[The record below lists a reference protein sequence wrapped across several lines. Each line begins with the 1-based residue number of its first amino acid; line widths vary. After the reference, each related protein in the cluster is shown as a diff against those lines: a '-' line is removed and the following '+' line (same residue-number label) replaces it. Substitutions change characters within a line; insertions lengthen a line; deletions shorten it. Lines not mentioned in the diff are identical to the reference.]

1 MTSKTFHIPDI
12 GCDGCVRAIRNE
24 LEEMAG
30 VQVLAAEVEGRKCDR
45 RLGSAR
51 YRAGHRAGPER
62 DRLRAGR
69 STETGS
75 FRCSLATCNQKH
87 VKAFVTHIKFVD
99 SFIVAI

>member
-30 VQVLAAEVEGRKCDR
+30 VQVLAAEVQELTARDAEGNR

-51 YRAGHRAGPER
+51 YRAGYRAGPECY
-62 DRLRAGR
+62 RLRAGSCLSAR
-69 STETGS
+69 
-75 FRCSLATCNQKH
+75 FRRAGAGAADARNC
-87 VKAFVTHIKFVD
+87 
-99 SFIVAI
+99 